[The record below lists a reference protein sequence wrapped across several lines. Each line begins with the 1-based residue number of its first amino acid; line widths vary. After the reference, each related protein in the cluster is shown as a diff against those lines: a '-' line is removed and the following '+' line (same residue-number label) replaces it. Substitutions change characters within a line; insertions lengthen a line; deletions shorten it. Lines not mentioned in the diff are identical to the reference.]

1 MELLTEETV
10 VDYLISNGLFTPDEK
25 IEVEVLTGGVSNTV
39 LAISTSTKN
48 LVLKQALPAL

>member
-25 IEVEVLTGGVSNTV
+25 IEVEDGRKLINRT
-39 LAISTSTKN
+39 
-48 LVLKQALPAL
+48 